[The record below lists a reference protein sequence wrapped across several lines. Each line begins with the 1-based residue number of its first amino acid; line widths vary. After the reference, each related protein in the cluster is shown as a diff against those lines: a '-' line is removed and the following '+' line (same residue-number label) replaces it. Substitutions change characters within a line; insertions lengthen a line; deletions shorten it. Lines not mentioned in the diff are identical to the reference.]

1 MDDPVDADPIVQ
13 LSDYDDDDGLLESAS
28 VAENSSATQVTKLKT
43 FTPVVVDST
52 QKSDD
57 VTIFDDQNAND
68 GFNICFDNLEIEATP
83 NDGLNTLID
92 NTQRIEATPNTG
104 SFALCFNN
112 LEKKENAPN
121 ESKNENSRSLDST
134 GLVIDTSSEDS
145 DTSEGH
151 SSKALCHKSDHSYSK
166 SKKATTLSSD
176 DENLSKYAKKTDL
189 DLSDK
194 SSTTNPS
201 DVEETSLSV
210 RKRKRLVNSP
220 KSQVKLIKFTF
231 K

>member
-83 NDGLNTLID
+83 N
-92 NTQRIEATPNTG
+92 TG

-166 SKKATTLSSD
+166 SKKAITLSSD